1 MSFIVLLAATA
12 VLAWILRKPLKAHPV
27 PFYAAAGLLD
37 IFYIVGAS
45 YGMPRW
51 LTGVLVD
58 LVQKCEL
65 ALALF
70 AVVMFIGCFGASTK
84 VSRSLRP
91 IRAEL
96 SILAWILTLG
106 HMAVYLASYG
116 PRIFGR
122 ASLDANVLAAFG
134 LALVLFLL
142 LAVLGVTSFSAV
154 KRRMAADRWKRLQRL
169 AYVFFGLVFCHLV
182 LMLAPAALRG
192 GAAAL
197 ESLTA
202 HAAVFGAYLIARVA
216 RAVRDRRCAEAA
228 APSDARGSSIS
239 TRPPWRRANERAHPG
254 GCALTRGEGAVH
266 FREHGEGPHEAHLR
280 QARHPQ
286 T

>member
-1 MSFIVLLAATA
+1 MSFIVLLAATTA
-12 VLAWILRKPLKAHPV
+12 LVYVLRKPLKAHPV
-27 PFYAAAGLLD
+27 PFYAAAGLLG
-37 IFYIVGAS
+37 IFYIAGAF
-45 YGMPRW
+45 YGTPRW
-51 LTGVLVD
+51 LTGILVD

-70 AVVMFIGCFGASTK
+70 TVGMFIGCFGVSTK

-91 IRAEL
+91 VRAEL

-122 ASLDANVLAAFG
+122 ASLNANVLAAFG
-134 LALVLFLL
+134 LALVLFALL
-142 LAVLGVTSFSAV
+142 LVLGVTSFSVV

-197 ESLTA
+197 ESL
-202 HAAVFGAYLIARVA
+202 AAYAVVFGVYLIARVA
-216 RAVRDRRCAEAA
+216 RAVRDRRCADVAA
-228 APSDARGSSIS
+228 LGDARGQELDFDE
-239 TRPPWRRANERAHPG
+239 A
-254 GCALTRGEGAVH
+254 ALA
-266 FREHGEGPHEAHLR
+266 
-280 QARHPQ
+280 
-286 T
+286 